1 MQRNAILLD
10 ADAGD
15 LQALRNCW
23 YDGIA
28 SDIIPHVPE
37 WP

>member
-10 ADAGD
+10 ADARG
-15 LQALRNCW
+15 LQASRNYW
-23 YDGIA
+23 YDGAA

>member
-1 MQRNAILLD
+1 MQRNVILLD
-10 ADAGD
+10 ADARG
-15 LQALRNCW
+15 LQASRNYW
-23 YDGIA
+23 YDGIG